1 MESVPRDGDKGVSA
15 DLGHGQI
22 NRMLENANKSSLR
35 VVFHTHSESKS
46 KISTVISFEMGARYF
61 HKEYRKKEGLLLLF
75 SVPQRKNDCEDMETV
90 KLESLIS
97 LSVSHGHPVP
107 TCLVIYFN
115 TINCVLWGE

>member
-1 MESVPRDGDKGVSA
+1 MESVPRDGDKGGSA

-22 NRMLENANKSSLR
+22 NRMMENTNKSLLR

-46 KISTVISFEMGARYF
+46 KISIAISFEVGARYF
-61 HKEYRKKEGLLLLF
+61 HKESRKKEGLLLLF
-75 SVPQRKNDCEDMETV
+75 SIPQRRNDCEDMETV

-97 LSVSHGHPVP
+97 LSVGHGHTVP

-115 TINCVLWGE
+115 MINCVLWGG